1 MLESS
6 QWMIVGQPRDLA
18 RSSPVDNAQMYI
30 VGKCPAE
37 GRGIPTAIGIRSPLS
52 EGLLLGFDPALS
64 TRRWINLA
72 NKYIDRGV

>member
-52 EGLLLGFDPALS
+52 EGLLLGFDPAGIPFNSPMDQLGKQIY
-64 TRRWINLA
+64 R
-72 NKYIDRGV
+72 